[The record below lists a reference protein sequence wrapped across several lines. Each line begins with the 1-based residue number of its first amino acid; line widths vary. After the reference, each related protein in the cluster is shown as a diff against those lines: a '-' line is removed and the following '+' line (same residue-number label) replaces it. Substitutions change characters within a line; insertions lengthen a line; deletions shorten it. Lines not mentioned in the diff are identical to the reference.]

1 MKNRFTLKA
10 VCAATI
16 LALGSSVSIAEE
28 QSNRYIITK
37 NSDTYAAM
45 SAVDSIALLKQVEN
59 AGAIIKRDLSA
70 SNGFIAAELTDKM
83 AKALKAQGVQ
93 LTLDPV
99 RTIVA
104 ESTPY
109 GITMVQAAQVAEA
122 NSGSLK
128 VCVTDTG
135 YDLGHED
142 LPSNSVTGD
151 DNDGNGNDTGNWYN
165 DGHGH
170 GTHVSGT
177 IAAIGNN
184 NLGVVGVNPGN
195 NISIH
200 MVKLFNDAGSW
211 AYGSDLVAAVNQCA
225 ASGAKVVSMSIGGG
239 APSAAEQAAFDSA
252 YANGMLF
259 IAAAGND
266 GDATMS
272 YPASYDSVMSVAAVD
287 SNKTRAVF
295 SQYNTQVEIA
305 APGVNVNSTLP
316 NNTYAS
322 WNGTSMATPHVS
334 GVAALVWAHYPQ
346 CSSAQ
351 IRHAMNMTAEDKG
364 SAGRDTQ
371 YGYGIVKAK
380 AMFDALAA
388 EGCDVS
394 GGTAPPSDSEL
405 QNGVPVTGLSGLTTQ
420 EIHYTMTMPADATDI
435 SFAMSGGTGDADLYV
450 KFGGVPTTSSY
461 DCRPYATG
469 NNETC
474 TGIDV
479 GGTYY
484 IMIRAYES
492 FSGVSLVGSYTDS
505 GGTNPPV
512 EIDLSVTKRVQRN
525 RGFADLSWTGA
536 TTDSV
541 DIYRNGVVL
550 KTTSNNGSYTDN
562 VGKRPSGA
570 YTYEV
575 CDQGTTDCSPAVTV
589 SF

>member
-1 MKNRFTLKA
+1 MKNSFTLKA
-10 VCAATI
+10 ACAATL
-16 LALGSSVSIAEE
+16 LALGSTASFAEE
-28 QSNRYIITK
+28 QTTRYIISK
-37 NSDTYAAM
+37 NSDSYSAM
-45 SAVDSIALLKQVEN
+45 SAVDSIALLKKVEM
-59 AGAIIKRDLSA
+59 AGAKIKRDLSA
-70 SNGFIAAELTDKM
+70 SNGFVAAELTNKM
-83 AKALKAQGVQ
+83 VKSLKAQGVT
-93 LTLDPV
+93 LTPDPI
-99 RTIVA
+99 RTLLA

-109 GITMVQAAQVAEA
+109 GISMVEAAQVAEA

-151 DNDGNGNDTGNWYN
+151 DNDGNGNDTGNWFN

-211 AYGSDLVAAVNQCA
+211 AYGSDLVAAVNQCV

-252 YANGMLF
+252 YANGTLF
-259 IAAAGND
+259 IAAAGNS
-266 GDATMS
+266 GDSTMS

-287 SNKTRAVF
+287 SNKTRASF

-316 NNTYAS
+316 NNSYAA

-380 AMFDALAA
+380 VMFDALAA

-394 GGTAPPSDSEL
+394 GGTTPPSDSEL

-420 EIHYTMTMPADATDI
+420 EIHYTMTVPSDATDI
-435 SFAMSGGTGDADLYV
+435 TFNMSGGSGDADLYV
-450 KFGGVPTTSSY
+450 KFGDVPTTSSY

-474 TGIDV
+474 TGTLTA
-479 GGTYY
+479 GTYY
-484 IMIRAYES
+484 VMVRAYES
-492 FSGVSLVGSYTDS
+492 FSDVSLVGSYNGS

-512 EIDLSVTKRVQRN
+512 EIDLSVAKRVRRN
-525 RGFADLSWTGA
+525 RGFSDLSWTGA
-536 TTDSV
+536 TADNV
-541 DIYRNGVVL
+541 DIYRNGTLL
-550 KTTSNNGSYTDN
+550 KTAANNGSYSDN
-562 VGKRPSGA
+562 VGKRPSGTF
-570 YTYEV
+570 TYEV
-575 CDQGTTDCSPAVTV
+575 CDQDTTDCSPAITV